1 MLGSCVFFFSSR
13 RRHTRC
19 ALVTGVQTC
28 ALPISADDTP
38 DLIVRTKT
46 AYDSA
51 VPSGNGVMLGVLA
64 RLHYLTGKAAYR
76 ERAETLASA
85 FSGELTRNFFP
96 LATLLNAAEML
107 LSAQQVVIVGARGA
121 ADTDALL
128 RKVTERCLPNR
139 ILQDRKSTRLNS
151 RH

>member
-1 MLGSCVFFFSSR
+1 
-13 RRHTRC
+13 
-19 ALVTGVQTC
+19 
-28 ALPISADDTP
+28 
-38 DLIVRTKT
+38 
-46 AYDSA
+46 
-51 VPSGNGVMLGVLA
+51 MLGVLA

-121 ADTDALL
+121 ADTDTLL
-128 RKVTERCLPNR
+128 RTVQERCLPNR
-139 ILQDRKSTRLNS
+139 ILQVVAAGAALPE
-151 RH
+151 RHPAPGKDQAEHQDTAQPRRGTVRPPPI

>member
-1 MLGSCVFFFSSR
+1 MPADSCVLHEATGKADTLAQAER
-13 RRHTRC
+13 CVALLDRHYWDD
-19 ALVTGVQTC
+19 ATGGYFRT
-28 ALPISADDTP
+28 ADDTP

-107 LSAQQVVIVGARGA
+107 LSAQKVVIVGARGA
-121 ADTDALL
+121 ADPEDW
-128 RKVTERCLPNR
+128 KG
-139 ILQDRKSTRLNS
+139 TRLNRS
-151 RH
+151 P